1 MQAASSRPSFSIA
14 RRYATQVAAI
24 AAALLIASGGVEM
37 YFSFQEARQD
47 MARLQA
53 AQATAAAREIEQYL
67 QGIKAGLNQVAR
79 LPWGER
85 GFGPAQKRE
94 EFHRLMALF
103 PSVMELRD
111 LSAAGRELVFVSRT
125 ELDRIA
131 APAPLE
137 AAPAIAPALGFGATQ
152 FRGGAEPFVSLT
164 LASAA
169 AGDKQARTQAS
180 INLRFLADVVS
191 GLRVGRLGQ
200 TYVVDAADRLVA
212 HPKATQVLRQLDL
225 SHSHAVMAARQA
237 LAKQGQGQDQ
247 GFGALDTFDV
257 EGRPVIATV
266 AALASVPGWLVF
278 VEQPRS
284 EALEAAFATLRR
296 TLLLFGVGG
305 GLAVL
310 AAALY
315 ARRLARPIVE
325 LRRAAG
331 QIAAGD
337 LGSRIALSSGDELE
351 LLANDFNLMAAKLQA
366 SYAGLEAQV
375 EARTHELQ
383 LAKTEAERANLAK
396 TRFLAAASHDL
407 RQPLHTIGLLVSLLR
422 ERLKGREALEL
433 ADKVYRSVDTLEAL
447 FGGLLD
453 ISKLDAGA
461 ILARPESF
469 AVDELLAHLEHSYAA
484 QAEARGLRLRLRRCG
499 ALVRSDPAL
508 LERIVGNLISNA
520 IRYTDSGGVLLL
532 CRMRGSGDGARAL
545 AIQVWDSGCGIDPAQ
560 WADIFDEFYRIEE
573 PGGKAGHE
581 SEQGL
586 GLGLAIVKRTAQLLC
601 HPLRLCS
608 RPGRGSMFELRVP
621 LVPLVGGSMVSAAR
635 LGLPLGQPGGLAGSF
650 VVIVDDD
657 RDNREAL
664 DALCSQWGMHTLSA
678 ASLEQ
683 ACEQVTRHLRVPDL
697 IISDFNV
704 GAQGDGCDVI
714 LRLRELLGEQ
724 VPAIIVTADTGDG
737 ARQRAWA
744 CGAALFSKPAN
755 AERLL
760 EGIRGAIAA
769 GAQAAAAAAA
779 SDAVQAD

>member
-1 MQAASSRPSFSIA
+1 MQAASHPSSSIA

-53 AQATAAAREIEQYL
+53 AQADAAAREIEQYL
-67 QGIKAGLNQVAR
+67 HGIQAGLIQVAR
-79 LPWGER
+79 LPWGQS

-111 LSAAGRELVFVSRT
+111 LSASGQELLFVSRT
-125 ELDRIA
+125 ELDRID
-131 APAPLE
+131 APVLV
-137 AAPAIAPALGFGATQ
+137 PASLATPPALGFGVTQ
-152 FRGGAEPFVSLT
+152 FRGGAEPYVTLT

-169 AGDKQARTQAS
+169 VDDKQASTQAS

-200 TYVVDAADRLVA
+200 TYVVDAANRLVA

-225 SHSHAVMAARQA
+225 SGAHAVKAARQT
-237 LAKQGQGQDQ
+237 LANKGQG
-247 GFGALDTFDV
+247 FAALDSFDV
-257 EGRPVIATV
+257 EGQPVIATV

-351 LLANDFNLMAAKLQA
+351 LLADDFNLMAAKLQA

-407 RQPLHTIGLLVSLLR
+407 RQPLHTVGLLVSLLR

-461 ILARPESF
+461 IQARPESF
-469 AVDELLAHLEHSYAA
+469 AVDGLLAHLEHSYAA

-499 ALVRSDPAL
+499 VLVRSDPAL

-520 IRYTDSGGVLLL
+520 IRYTDRGGVLLL
-532 CRMRGSGDGARAL
+532 CRTRGGGGGSRVL
-545 AIQVWDSGCGIDPAQ
+545 AIQVWDSGRGIDPAQ
-560 WADIFDEFYRIEE
+560 WADIFDEFYRIDE
-573 PGGKAGHE
+573 PSANTDQQL
-581 SEQGL
+581 EQGL
-586 GLGLAIVKRTAQLLC
+586 GLGLAIVKRTAQLLG

-621 LVPLVGGSMVSAAR
+621 LVAGSMASAAQ

-683 ACEQVTRHLRVPDL
+683 ACEQLTRHLRVPDL
-697 IISDFNV
+697 IISDFNI

-714 LRLRELLGEQ
+714 LRLRELLGEP
-724 VPAIIVTADTGDG
+724 VPAIIVTANAGELAG
-737 ARQRAWA
+737 QRAA
-744 CGAALFSKPAN
+744 VCGAALFSKPAN

-760 EGIRGAIAA
+760 EGIRVALAA
-769 GAQAAAAAAA
+769 GAAAVVAAAVA